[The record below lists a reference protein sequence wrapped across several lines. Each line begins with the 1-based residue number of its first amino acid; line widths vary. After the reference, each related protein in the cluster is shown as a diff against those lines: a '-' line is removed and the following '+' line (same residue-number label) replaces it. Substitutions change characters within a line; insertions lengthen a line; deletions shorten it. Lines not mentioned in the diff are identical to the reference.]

1 MCSDSHLCILK
12 RRIVFNA
19 LTALQNLLFE
29 VTVKELL
36 LGSLLKKNLVDAF
49 PVSTVWPFP
58 RPAFLRIQ

>member
-29 VTVKELL
+29 VTVKGLL
-36 LGSLLKKNLVDAF
+36 LESLLKKNLVDAF
-49 PVSTVWPFP
+49 L
-58 RPAFLRIQ
+58 FLQSGHFQGLHF